1 MCVCDCLDY
10 KLINIA
16 KTSSLRVVP
25 FPRQGILDCTNVHK
39 YSIHKYREVAENK
52 EVVCTHR
59 F

>member
-1 MCVCDCLDY
+1 MCDCLDY
-10 KLINIA
+10 KLIDIA
-16 KTSSLRVVP
+16 KPSSLRVVP

-52 EVVCTHR
+52 EVCMHW